1 MPRTATGTNM
11 RVMTATREM
20 PLPKAKPEG
29 PLGQRLASGAS
40 DLALNAASI
49 GREALEDFRR
59 SDRFFKYKV
68 LIVAAWAVLSTTSMG
83 IACQGAG
90 DPTLDFGAKVV
101 VLTGQRPAVMISNK
115 SDEPWLD
122 VTLIV
127 NGDYRASV
135 ARVEPGKDVTIT
147 PKQLLGPDGK
157 VAPADLVFR
166 HVVMRTDDGKATLVE
181 DGKVPE

>member
-1 MPRTATGTNM
+1 M

-20 PLPKAKPEG
+20 PLPKARPEG